1 MAFTDSE
8 LTTIGAALDDF
19 CVRHSPADHSDQL
32 RTAYEVER
40 LAVILFEERP
50 DWRGTGE
57 WMRTPIARFRYV
69 RSQDEWE
76 LYWMRAD
83 LKWHFYE
90 PAGRVRR
97 LSTLVRD
104 VERDEYGCFFG

>member
-1 MAFTDSE
+1 MAFSDAE
-8 LTTIGAALDDF
+8 LATIDKALGGL
-19 CVRHSPADHSDQL
+19 CERHSPPDLADQL
-32 RTAYEVER
+32 RTVYEVDR
-40 LAVILFEERP
+40 LAVTLYEERP
-50 DWRGTGE
+50 DWRGSGE
-57 WMRTPIARFRYV
+57 WMRTPVARFRYV
-69 RSQDEWE
+69 RRADEWE

>member
-1 MAFTDSE
+1 VAFSDSE
-8 LTTIGAALDDF
+8 CEAIDKALAGF
-19 CVRHSPADHSDQL
+19 CERHSLPDIADQL
-32 RTAYEVER
+32 RTTYDIDR
-40 LAVILFEERP
+40 LAVIVYEERP
-50 DWRGTGE
+50 GWRGAGE

-69 RSQDEWE
+69 RRQDEWE

-83 LKWHFYE
+83 FKWHFYE

-97 LSTLVRD
+97 LSMLVRD